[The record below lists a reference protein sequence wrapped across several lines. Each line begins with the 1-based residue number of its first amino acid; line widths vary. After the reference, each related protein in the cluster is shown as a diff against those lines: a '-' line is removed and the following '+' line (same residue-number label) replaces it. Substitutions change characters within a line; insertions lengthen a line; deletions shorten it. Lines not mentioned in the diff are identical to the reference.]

1 MPDSDH
7 TGWPPMKI
15 ARFSTFGPPDAVI
28 ECVEVADPSAP
39 EADEVA
45 LEVLAFPINPAD
57 LLTLEGLYAQRPALP
72 ACPGAECVARVAA
85 VGDAV
90 AELRVGDL
98 VIPLDR
104 ENWVQRKVAK
114 ASRVIKVPAGVDPLQ
129 LAMLKVNPPTAYLMM
144 TNYVTLAP
152 GDWILQTAAN
162 SGVGH
167 CLIQLAKAAG
177 LRTVNIVRREGP
189 TDELRQLGADV
200 VLVDGPDLA
209 QRITAA
215 TAGAPIRLAIDAVGG
230 GQIVRFGDALADE
243 ALVLNYGRLSGENPQ
258 LSGHQCVFKR
268 LVLTGFWLVPW
279 LQKLSRQE
287 VEALYAGLAGR
298 MADGTLRVTVEK
310 TFPLEEIKQA
320 VALAGAYR
328 RGGKVLVTPNGA
340 VN

>member
-1 MPDSDH
+1 
-7 TGWPPMKI
+7 MKI
-15 ARFSTFGPPDAVI
+15 ARFSSFGRPDAVI
-28 ECVEVADPSAP
+28 ECVEVADLAP
-39 EADEVA
+39 PKADEVA

-57 LLTLEGLYAQRPALP
+57 LLTIEGLYAARPALP

-90 AELRVGDL
+90 AELRAGEL

-144 TNYVTLAP
+144 TKYVSLAP

-167 CLIQLAKAAG
+167 CLIQLAKAEG
-177 LRTVNIVRREGP
+177 LKTINVVRREGL
-189 TDELRQLGADV
+189 TDELLALGADV
-200 VLVDGPDLA
+200 VLVDGADLA
-209 QRITAA
+209 QRVTAA
-215 TAGAPIRLAIDAVGG
+215 TADAPIRLAIDAVGG

-243 ALVLNYGRLSGENPQ
+243 AVVLNYGRLSGENLQ

-279 LQKLSRQE
+279 LQKLPRAE
-287 VEALYAGLAGR
+287 VVALYEGLARR
-298 MADGTLRVTVEK
+298 MAEGALRIAVEK
-310 TFPLEEIKQA
+310 TFGIEAIKEA
-320 VALAGAYR
+320 VALSNAYR
-328 RGGKVLVTPNGA
+328 RGGKVLVTPNGP
-340 VN
+340 VH

>member
-1 MPDSDH
+1 
-7 TGWPPMKI
+7 MKI
-15 ARFSTFGPPDAVI
+15 AQFSAFGRPDAVVHCI
-28 ECVEVADPSAP
+28 EFADPPAP

-57 LLTLEGLYAQRPALP
+57 LLTMEGLYAARPPLP
-72 ACPGAECVARVAA
+72 AIPGAECVARVRA
-85 VGDAV
+85 VGGAV
-90 AELRVGDL
+90 ADLREGELV
-98 VIPLDR
+98 VPLDR

-144 TNYVTLAP
+144 TRYVSLAA

-167 CLIQLAKAAG
+167 CLIQLAKAEG
-177 LRTVNIVRREGP
+177 LKTVNIVRREGP
-189 TDELRQLGADV
+189 AEELMRLGADV
-200 VLVDGPDLA
+200 VLLDGPDLA

-230 GQIVRFGDALADE
+230 SQIVRFGDALADE
-243 ALVLNYGRLSGENPQ
+243 ATVLNYGRLSGENPQ

-287 VEALYAGLAGR
+287 VAALYAGLAGR
-298 MADGTLRVTVEK
+298 MAAGTLHIPVER
-310 TFPLEEIKQA
+310 TFRLEEIKQA
-320 VALAGAYR
+320 VALAHAYR
-328 RGGKVLVTPNGA
+328 RGGKVLVTPNGPIH
-340 VN
+340 